1 MILNPNSENLNKKK
15 FAFLTGMI
23 VSVLAILVFTV
34 GNSAFAQPVFTD
46 KLDLGLTSFYPD
58 AASQQKKVDILEQ
71 LNYNIS
77 VPLNVED
84 IKDKLG
90 DGSFQSAD
98 LDFSTTQPTVPG
110 TNTRISFT
118 GPITTTN
125 GVAETSKLYAVV
137 AGKPKLNT
145 CPVEVQETQIAF
157 FNQKDDA
164 NTKAQALSDEGYL
177 VYVTANAAVQNE
189 AKDKI
194 IELNCKPNAQGV
206 IINGK
211 TQKVTVDFTDIF
223 NLLPQNLQQPAKNL
237 PFVYSPKSD
246 SIYLVNARKEYDP
259 SNPTK

>member
-1 MILNPNSENLNKKK
+1 MALNLNKKK
-15 FAFLTGMI
+15 VCLFLKGI
-23 VSVLAILVFTV
+23 IFSVLAILVFTV

-58 AASQQKKVDILEQ
+58 AASQQTKVNTLEK
-71 LNYNIS
+71 LDYSIS
-77 VPLNVED
+77 VPLSVKD
-84 IKDKLG
+84 LDDKLG

-118 GPITTTN
+118 GPITTTD
-125 GVAETSKLYAVV
+125 GVAQTSKLYAVV
-137 AGKPKLNT
+137 AGKPKLST

-164 NTKAQALSDEGYL
+164 NAKAQFLSDEGYL
-177 VYVTANAAVQNE
+177 VYVTTNAAVQKE
-189 AKDKI
+189 AQTKI
-194 IELNCKPNAQGV
+194 KELNCQPNAQGV
-206 IINGK
+206 IVNGK

-223 NLLPQNLQQPAKNL
+223 NLLPQKLQQPAKNS
-237 PFVYSPKSD
+237 PFVYSPKGD

>member
-1 MILNPNSENLNKKK
+1 MALNLNKKK
-15 FAFLTGMI
+15 FALLKGMI
-23 VSVLAILVFTV
+23 FSVLAILVFTV
-34 GNSAFAQPVFTD
+34 GNSALAQPVFTD

-58 AASQQKKVDILEQ
+58 ATSQQTKVNTLEK

-77 VPLNVED
+77 VPLSM
-84 IKDKLG
+84 KDLVPEKLG

-118 GPITTTN
+118 GPITTTD
-125 GVAETSKLYAVV
+125 GVSQTSKLYAVV
-137 AGKPKLNT
+137 AGKPKLST

-164 NTKAQALSDEGYL
+164 NAKAQSLSDQGYL
-177 VYVTANAAVQNE
+177 VYVTTNAAVQKE
-189 AKDKI
+189 AQTKI
-194 IELNCKPNAQGV
+194 KELNCQPNAQGV
-206 IINGK
+206 IVNGK

-223 NLLPQNLQQPAKNL
+223 NLLPQKLQQPAKNS
-237 PFVYSPKSD
+237 PFVYSPKGD

>member
-1 MILNPNSENLNKKK
+1 MILNLNKKK
-15 FAFLTGMI
+15 FAFLKAMI

-34 GNSAFAQPVFTD
+34 GNPAFAQPVFTD

-58 AASQQKKVDILEQ
+58 AASQQTKVNTLEK
-71 LNYNIS
+71 LNYSIS
-77 VPLNVED
+77 VPLNVKD
-84 IKDKLG
+84 LDDKLG

-125 GVAETSKLYAVV
+125 GVAQTSKLYAVV
-137 AGKPKLNT
+137 AGKPKLST

-164 NTKAQALSDEGYL
+164 NAKAQSLSDQGYL
-177 VYVTANAAVQNE
+177 VYVTTNAAVQKE
-189 AKDKI
+189 AQTKI
-194 IELNCKPNAQGV
+194 KELNCQPNAQGV
-206 IINGK
+206 IVNGK

-223 NLLPQNLQQPAKNL
+223 NLLPQNLQLPAKNP
-237 PFVYSPKSD
+237 PFVYSPKGD

-259 SNPTK
+259 SDPTK

>member
-1 MILNPNSENLNKKK
+1 VKD
-15 FAFLTGMI
+15 LT
-23 VSVLAILVFTV
+23 
-34 GNSAFAQPVFTD
+34 
-46 KLDLGLTSFYPD
+46 
-58 AASQQKKVDILEQ
+58 
-71 LNYNIS
+71 
-77 VPLNVED
+77 
-84 IKDKLG
+84 DKLG

-98 LDFSTTQPTVPG
+98 LDFSTTQPTVPN

-125 GVAETSKLYAVV
+125 GVSETSKLYAVV

-164 NTKAQALSDEGYL
+164 NAKAQSLSDDGYL
-177 VYVTANAAVQNE
+177 VYVTTNAAVQKE
-189 AKDKI
+189 AQTKI
-194 IELNCKPNAQGV
+194 EHLNCHPNASGV
-206 IINGK
+206 IVNGK

-223 NLLPQNLQQPAKNL
+223 NLLPKNLQQPAKNS
-237 PFVYSPKSD
+237 PFVYSPKGD

>member
-1 MILNPNSENLNKKK
+1 MILNPKSENPNKKNL
-15 FAFLTGMI
+15 AFLTGMI
-23 VSVLAILVFTV
+23 VSVLAILVLTV
-34 GNSAFAQPVFTD
+34 GNPAFAQPVFTD
-46 KLDLGLTSFYPD
+46 KLDFGLTSFYPD
-58 AASQQKKVDILEQ
+58 AASQQKKVDTLKN

-118 GPITTTN
+118 GPITATN

-177 VYVTANAAVQNE
+177 VYVTANTAVQNKARE
-189 AKDKI
+189 KI
-194 IELNCKPNAQGV
+194 IELNCQPNAQGV
-206 IINGK
+206 IVNGK

-223 NLLPQNLQQPAKNL
+223 NLLPQNLQQPAKNS

>member
-1 MILNPNSENLNKKK
+1 VKD
-15 FAFLTGMI
+15 LT
-23 VSVLAILVFTV
+23 
-34 GNSAFAQPVFTD
+34 
-46 KLDLGLTSFYPD
+46 
-58 AASQQKKVDILEQ
+58 
-71 LNYNIS
+71 
-77 VPLNVED
+77 
-84 IKDKLG
+84 DKLG

-98 LDFSTTQPTVPG
+98 LDFSTTQPTVPN

-125 GVAETSKLYAVV
+125 GVSETSKLYAVV

-164 NTKAQALSDEGYL
+164 NTKAQALSKEGYL
-177 VYVTANAAVQNE
+177 VYVTADVDVQND
-189 AKDKI
+189 ARDQI
-194 IELNCKPNAQGV
+194 IKLNCKPNAQGV
-206 IINGK
+206 IVNGK

-223 NLLPQNLQQPAKNL
+223 NLLPQNLQQPAQNS